1 MGTGPLRRYRL
12 HLPDL
17 ASYHLSLAANAHVGG
32 IHHEVYSRVLQR
44 GLLNREGSTN
54 REMD

>member
-1 MGTGPLRRYRL
+1 MGTEPLRRYRL

-44 GLLNREGSTN
+44 GL
-54 REMD
+54 